1 MNYISSLPSPSWQE
15 QPKMI
20 AILGST
26 GSIGRS
32 TLNVIRKHPQ
42 SMQVIALAGGN
53 NISLLAEQAQEF
65 SPSYLAVKEEKD
77 IPTLRAL
84 LPPNYTP
91 TILHGEEGYAHIASL
106 TEVNTVLCAQVGASG
121 LHGTY
126 SAVDSGKVVALA
138 NKESLVLAGE
148 LLRKTAQRT
157 GASILPVDSEHSAIL
172 QACNARP
179 PACISKLILTASGG
193 PFKGKQL
200 SELAH
205 VTAQEAIQHPT
216 WKMGKKISID
226 SATMMNKG
234 LEIIEAYHLF
244 GIELS
249 HIEALIHPQSII
261 HSFVEFEDATQ
272 LAQLSYPSMELAIAY
287 ALYYP
292 IGRSVGVPSLSLLE
306 IQSLTFEPIP
316 STYRCYYLAR
326 EALQHSKE
334 MPIVV
339 NSANEIAVEAFLE
352 GKITFLDIPD
362 IIEYVVEHMSIP
374 VISSTLEDILS
385 LDKVSRLY
393 TQEYIH
399 KKYKTR

>member
-84 LPPNYTP
+84 FPPNYTP

-148 LLRKTAQRT
+148 HKVC
-157 GASILPVDSEHSAIL
+157 SIS
-172 QACNARP
+172 
-179 PACISKLILTASGG
+179 
-193 PFKGKQL
+193 
-200 SELAH
+200 
-205 VTAQEAIQHPT
+205 
-216 WKMGKKISID
+216 
-226 SATMMNKG
+226 
-234 LEIIEAYHLF
+234 
-244 GIELS
+244 
-249 HIEALIHPQSII
+249 
-261 HSFVEFEDATQ
+261 
-272 LAQLSYPSMELAIAY
+272 
-287 ALYYP
+287 
-292 IGRSVGVPSLSLLE
+292 
-306 IQSLTFEPIP
+306 
-316 STYRCYYLAR
+316 
-326 EALQHSKE
+326 
-334 MPIVV
+334 
-339 NSANEIAVEAFLE
+339 
-352 GKITFLDIPD
+352 
-362 IIEYVVEHMSIP
+362 
-374 VISSTLEDILS
+374 
-385 LDKVSRLY
+385 
-393 TQEYIH
+393 
-399 KKYKTR
+399 

>member
-20 AILGST
+20 SILGST

-77 IPTLRAL
+77 IPTLRDL
-84 LPPNYTP
+84 LPPKYTP

-339 NSANEIAVEAFLE
+339 NSANEIAVESFLE